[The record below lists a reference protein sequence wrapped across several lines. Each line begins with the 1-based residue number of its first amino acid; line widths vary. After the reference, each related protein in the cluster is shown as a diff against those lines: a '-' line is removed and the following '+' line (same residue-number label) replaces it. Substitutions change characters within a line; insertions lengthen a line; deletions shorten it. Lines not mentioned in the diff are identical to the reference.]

1 MHVFPRPVETGPS
14 DGQQPVTQ
22 GRLFDFVEDPMA
34 CMLALR
40 KRHGDLAV
48 LEEDS
53 QRIVFVF
60 GPKLNQRVLSDDD
73 TFHSRFFA
81 IRGPRN
87 SAQRRLTS
95 GIMSM
100 NGEEHKEHRRIV
112 KGPFEKKSL
121 PFHHGPICDIT
132 RGLLDSW
139 KAGDTRDMHVD
150 MTRFMLHVTSAILFG
165 VDQPEFA
172 WKVGEMIDRWVAM
185 NHETGMGAFVS
196 DPRINGRYDRLLAF
210 AEALE
215 TDVRGMIH
223 LRRGNP
229 KPADDVLSLLIRAN
243 EMGNRVTDEELIGHV
258 ALLYGAAH
266 LTTAHTLTWT
276 LFLLAQHPAVM
287 RDLHREIDE
296 TMQGDCPTFSE
307 INRMPV
313 TERVLK
319 ESMRILPASSYS
331 QRICTEPTMLGNVP
345 LNRGTPVVF
354 SQYVTHHIPELYP
367 EPESFW
373 PDRWLDGPVSPYAY
387 LPFGAGAKMC
397 IGAPLAM
404 TALRTVLPSILKR
417 YRLTVVPN
425 SEVNGKIVSTMLG
438 PTGPVLMHV
447 AHQDGRFQ
455 SSPVT
460 GNIHSMVC
468 LQQLTQSSLRRAA

>member
-1 MHVFPRPVETGPS
+1 MHVFPRPLERGPS
-14 DGQQPVTQ
+14 NGPQPVTQ

-40 KRHGDLAV
+40 KKHGDLAV
-48 LEEDS
+48 LEEES
-53 QRIVFVF
+53 QRLVFVF
-60 GPKLNQRVLSDDD
+60 GPELNQHVLSDCD
-73 TFHSRFFA
+73 TFQSRFFA

-172 WKVGEMIDRWVAM
+172 WKIGDMIDRWVAM
-185 NHETGMGAFVS
+185 NHDTGMGAFVS

-210 AEALE
+210 AGDLE
-215 TDVRGMIH
+215 VDVREMIR
-223 LRRGNP
+223 LRRQNA

-243 EMGNRVTDEELIGHV
+243 EEGNRVSDEELIGHV

-266 LTTAHTLTWT
+266 LTTANTLTWT
-276 LFLLAQHPAVM
+276 LFLLAQHPAIM
-287 RDLHREIDE
+287 RDLHREIVE
-296 TMQGDCPTFSE
+296 TMQGDCPTYSE

-313 TERVLK
+313 TERILK

-331 QRICTEPTMLGNVP
+331 QRICTAPTMLANVP

-373 PDRWLDGPVSPYAY
+373 PDRWLSGPVSPYAY

-397 IGAPLAM
+397 IGAALAM

-417 YRLTVVPN
+417 YRLTVVPGC
-425 SEVNGKIVSTMLG
+425 EINGKIVSTMLG
-438 PTGPVLMHV
+438 PTTAVPMHV

-468 LQQLTQSSLRRAA
+468 LQQATQSHLRRAA